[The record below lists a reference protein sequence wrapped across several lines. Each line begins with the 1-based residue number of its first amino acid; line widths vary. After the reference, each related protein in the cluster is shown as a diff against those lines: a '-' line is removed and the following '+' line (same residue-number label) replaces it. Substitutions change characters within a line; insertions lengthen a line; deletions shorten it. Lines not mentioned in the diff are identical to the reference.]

1 MERRARRESPTPS
14 RHSTARPSS
23 YSRTTGKTVKE
34 ADMKFAIVIL
44 TAAAPLAFAAGGS
57 PDTAFYRALAEGGM
71 SEVDLGKLAEKKSED
86 SKVKDFA
93 AMMVK
98 DHSAANR
105 ELESLAT
112 SKQVPVPKT
121 LDSSQMA
128 VKSRLEGLSGESF
141 DKSYI
146 KSQLQAH
153 EATIQ
158 LLEKEIASGHDP
170 DAKAFAQ
177 SVLPTIRNALP

>member
-1 MERRARRESPTPS
+1 
-14 RHSTARPSS
+14 
-23 YSRTTGKTVKE
+23 
-34 ADMKFAIVIL
+34 MKFAILIL
-44 TAAAPLAFAAGGS
+44 TAAAPPAFAAGGS
-57 PDTAFYRALAEGGM
+57 PDTSFYRALAEGGM
-71 SEVDLGKLAEKKSED
+71 SEVDLGKLAEQKSQD
-86 SKVKDFA
+86 SKVTDFA

-98 DHSAANR
+98 DHSAANQ

-121 LDSSQMA
+121 LGASQTA

-153 EATIQ
+153 EETVQ
-158 LLEKEIASGHDP
+158 LLEKEISSGHDP
-170 DAKAFAQ
+170 DAKLSPSRCCRPYATTFRRSAPWR
-177 SVLPTIRNALP
+177 VKRA